1 MRETKGPRT
10 TSNVWE
16 SGHDK
21 PRLTSAWEANLQHIS
36 QSSQGEIKPK
46 LNHAR
51 EIWDELWNYKTFLR
65 VEWEIFPQRR
75 VTRIFL
81 VTIITHFS
89 KLTLNSSAVEQPF
102 STDLQRKV
110 LVSITS
116 IYLQRL
122 CPTTSML
129 THHILQVEES
139 NLSLFHAEYN
149 EEVHMLLRNRKFS
162 QLIIF
167 SRQLNCQRAVTYPS
181 LFSDMPIRRA
191 AHCWT
196 DAIFHTLNPKIK
208 IWILICCP

>member
-1 MRETKGPRT
+1 MGR
-10 TSNVWE
+10 
-16 SGHDK
+16 
-21 PRLTSAWEANLQHIS
+21 ALQF
-36 QSSQGEIKPK
+36 
-46 LNHAR
+46 
-51 EIWDELWNYKTFLR
+51 KTFLR

-139 NLSLFHAEYN
+139 NLSFFHAEYN

-167 SRQLNCQRAVTYPS
+167 SRQLNCQRAVTYPP

-191 AHCWT
+191 AHRWT

-208 IWILICCP
+208 I